1 MSKISLIFIL
11 FSLMYAYQDCNNN
24 AIGGNALAFDGV
36 DDRIDVPDSHLI
48 NKMTVNQRTIE
59 CWFKVVDKSINS
71 RKQVIYEEG
80 GRKKGLNIYIFDNSL
95 YVGGFSQSNHSP
107 NWTGTFLSTT
117 AINSGQWHHV
127 ALVLDGNGTVLPD
140 VFTAYLDGQLYGS
153 GEGSRIKKHKD
164 DIGIASV
171 DGKTLF
177 HDGQSSNP
185 NPFEGVIDELRIWN
199 EVRTQVQ
206 LQQNMHREITLIPAN
221 LVAYWQ
227 MNETSGLSATDVSG
241 NGNDGTLT
249 NMSGTEWLASTA
261 PIPFVTVADGNWS
274 SPATWLS
281 NTVPNSIGAMVTL
294 GHSITL
300 DTDITLA
307 DIELT
312 SGGALTNSASN
323 LTVKGDFYSCG
334 SFTASGGSTSF
345 SGDTQQSVDGT
356 SLYTLFDVQINNGV
370 AGLTL
375 TDEWDVKGTLTVPNG
390 NTLTMDGG
398 DLNFSGSGSG
408 RVDGSFI
415 LVSGQIHTTMTN
427 LLTIGATGI
436 FSLTATGCSTFVD
449 GPLAKETPAYSD
461 NFSFPIGDV
470 NGTTAQVR
478 PLEIQT
484 SSANTFVAEY
494 YMGDH
499 GQTNTG
505 SSDLTRIQR
514 REYWQLD
521 RSAGSGN
528 ALVTLH
534 WGTDGAPCYP
544 SEMWRLADNIFDL
557 RVAEW
562 NSATAAWD
570 DLGQSGYW
578 DPDPCTNSM
587 ECQGS
592 ITSGY
597 IDSFG
602 MFTIGSSGS
611 TLANDEN
618 DIAMEYKLAPVY
630 PNPFNPVT
638 NIRFSVPVRGQ
649 LQLTVF
655 NLQGVPVETLANE
668 WFEAGDYLIQWDA
681 NQNPSGIYFVR
692 LEAGDFSSTQKMILL
707 K

>member
-1 MSKISLIFIL
+1 MYKISLLSIL
-11 FSLMYAYQDCNNN
+11 FAVSFAYTDCSNNPV
-24 AIGGNALAFDGV
+24 GGNDLAFDGV
-36 DDRIDVPDSHLI
+36 DDRIDVPDTPLI
-48 NKMTVNQRTIE
+48 NNGIHAQRTIE
-59 CWFKVVDKSINS
+59 CWFKIVDKSVNS

-80 GRKKGLNIYIFDNSL
+80 GTTRGLNIYIFDNSL
-95 YVGGFSQSNHSP
+95 YIGGWNRPGNQSG
-107 NWTGTFLSTT
+107 WAGTFLT
-117 AINSGQWHHV
+117 APTINSGQWHHV
-127 ALVLDGNGTVLPD
+127 ALVLDGTSALLPD
-140 VFTAYLDGQLYGS
+140 AIRGYLDGQLFGS
-153 GEGSRIKKHKD
+153 GEGSQLWGHKG
-164 DIGIASV
+164 DIGVGCV

-177 HDGQSSNP
+177 HDGNSVGSNG
-185 NPFEGVIDELRIWN
+185 FEGQLEEIRVWN
-199 EVRTQVQ
+199 EARTQTQ
-206 LQQNMHREITLIPAN
+206 LQQNMHREFTLIPAN
-221 LVAYWQ
+221 LVAYWKL
-227 MNETSGLSATDVSG
+227 NASSGLNVTDGSG

-249 NMSGTEWLASTA
+249 NMSGAEWLNSTA
-261 PIPFVTVADGNWS
+261 PIPFATVNDGNWS
-274 SPATWLS
+274 APSTWLS
-281 NTVPNSIGAMVTL
+281 NTVPNGIGAMVTV
-294 GHSITL
+294 GHSLTL
-300 DTDITLA
+300 DTDISVA

-312 SGGALTNSASN
+312 SAGALIDSAYN

-356 SLYTLFDVQINNGV
+356 SLYTLNDVQINNGA
-370 AGLTL
+370 AGLIL
-375 TDEWDVKGTLTVPNG
+375 TDELDVKGTLTVPAG
-390 NTLTMDGG
+390 NTLTLDGG

-415 LVSGQIHTTMTN
+415 LISGQVHTTMTN
-427 LLTIGATGI
+427 LLTIGATGTL
-436 FSLTATGCSTFVD
+436 SLTSTGCSTFVD
-449 GPLAKETPAYSD
+449 GPLAKETPSYLD

-470 NGTTAQVR
+470 NATTAQVR

-494 YMGDH
+494 HIGDH

-514 REYWQLD
+514 REYWQLE

-534 WGTDGAPCYP
+534 WGTDSAPCYP

-557 RVAEW
+557 RVAGW
-562 NSATAAWD
+562 NTTTASWD

-587 ECQGS
+587 ECRGS

-597 IDSFG
+597 VNTFG
-602 MFTIGSSGS
+602 MFTLGSAGS
-611 TLANDEN
+611 TLAVADHE
-618 DIAMEYKLAPVY
+618 IAMEYKLASVY

-638 NIRFSVPVRGQ
+638 NICFTVPVRGQ
-649 LQLTVF
+649 LQLTVL
-655 NLQGVPVETLANE
+655 NLQGEPVETLANG

-692 LEAGDFSSTQKMILL
+692 LEAGDFNSTRKLILL